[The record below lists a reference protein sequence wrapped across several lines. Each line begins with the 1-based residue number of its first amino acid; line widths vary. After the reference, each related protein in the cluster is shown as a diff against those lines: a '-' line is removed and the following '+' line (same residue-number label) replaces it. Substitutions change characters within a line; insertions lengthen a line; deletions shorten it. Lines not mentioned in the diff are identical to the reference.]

1 MDAVVAVGHA
11 DRSGRSVD
19 FVVRPVVF
27 HLFSSIMGR
36 YRFGHLAPGP
46 TSYLCYLLIFR
57 LRSTASR

>member
-19 FVVRPVVF
+19 FVVRSVVF

-36 YRFGHLAPGP
+36 YRFGHLANGP
-46 TSYLCYLLIFR
+46 TSA
-57 LRSTASR
+57 T